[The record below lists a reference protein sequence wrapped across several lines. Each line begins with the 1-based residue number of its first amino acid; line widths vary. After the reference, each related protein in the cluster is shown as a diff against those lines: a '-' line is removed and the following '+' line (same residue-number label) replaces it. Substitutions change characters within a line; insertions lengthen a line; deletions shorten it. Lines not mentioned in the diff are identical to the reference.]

1 MIYLGSLSATL
12 VALALIAQ
20 NESTVDDFRVCALF
34 VLPTLVFLGT
44 VTFARIIETGIE
56 DAIYAQ
62 AIGRIRHY
70 YLELAGDDARYFLL
84 GGRDDLEVALVLRRF
99 VHAPHRFTPIF
110 RLARDRTVLR
120 RGLAP
125 TTMRCYR
132 RTEV

>member
-62 AIGRIRHY
+62 ASAQAASQASGNGGS
-70 YLELAGDDARYFLL
+70 ATDD
-84 GGRDDLEVALVLRRF
+84 EVVEDADF
-99 VHAPHRFTPIF
+99 
-110 RLARDRTVLR
+110 
-120 RGLAP
+120 
-125 TTMRCYR
+125 
-132 RTEV
+132 EVIDEEETSRS